1 MSGTVGHLKTDH
13 LNTKLFEVWFSN
25 WSVFKWSVSVL
36 CGIQMAFGIQP
47 LFFDHWNTKLF
58 LNSDPH
64 CALISEHAE
73 ADCFF
78 CFTNLMSDIRDFF
91 IKTLDEAESGINRMM
106 LKLMEKIK
114 LVDPD
119 VEEQLIAQEIKPQYF
134 SFRYFNEVLFVLLT
148 KKLILVSTC
157 KYDTLSE
164 LTSLTP

>member
-1 MSGTVGHLKTDH
+1 
-13 LNTKLFEVWFSN
+13 
-25 WSVFKWSVSVL
+25 
-36 CGIQMAFGIQP
+36 
-47 LFFDHWNTKLF
+47 
-58 LNSDPH
+58 
-64 CALISEHAE
+64 
-73 ADCFF
+73 
-78 CFTNLMSDIRDFF
+78 MSDIRDFF